1 MDWPKVRI
9 GDIKD
14 KVWIPEPMVKVMQQA
29 HRAEG
34 FSEKQPPTFG
44 EILQRKVADLKGEK

>member
-14 KVWIPEPMVKVMQQA
+14 EVWIPEPMVKVMQQA

-34 FSEKQPPTFG
+34 FSEKQPSTFG